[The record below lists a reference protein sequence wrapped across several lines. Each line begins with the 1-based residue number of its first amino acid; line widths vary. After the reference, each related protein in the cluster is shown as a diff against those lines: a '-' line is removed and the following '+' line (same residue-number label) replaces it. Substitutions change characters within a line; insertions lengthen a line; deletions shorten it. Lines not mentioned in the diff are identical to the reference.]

1 MATFIADQ
9 NNWKRKNHRSYGSST
24 TIIRPEYYI
33 RNNYSDFNKVNEL
46 TNDTIY
52 GIINK
57 ADPCSF
63 RSCLPSASAT
73 KFQLT
78 RKAMPSLATFSI
90 DPPSNYKSLS
100 LDATEFSQLTT
111 LGFHFYERINECDE
125 TKYTKRI
132 STYLKE
138 REKRRF
144 N

>member
-1 MATFIADQ
+1 M
-9 NNWKRKNHRSYGSST
+9 
-24 TIIRPEYYI
+24 
-33 RNNYSDFNKVNEL
+33 

-90 DPPSNYKSLS
+90 DSPSNYKSLS
-100 LDATEFSQLTT
+100 LDATEFLQLSDFIFTNVST
-111 LGFHFYERINECDE
+111 NV
-125 TKYTKRI
+125 TKRNIPNEFQRI
-132 STYLKE
+132 SKYEKNVSYDVSTE
-138 REKRRF
+138 RENLRVLTRSDTYTTIALNAF
-144 N
+144 AI

>member
-1 MATFIADQ
+1 M
-9 NNWKRKNHRSYGSST
+9 
-24 TIIRPEYYI
+24 
-33 RNNYSDFNKVNEL
+33 

-90 DPPSNYKSLS
+90 DSPSNYKSLS
-100 LDATEFSQLTT
+100 LDATEFLQLSDFIFTNVST
-111 LGFHFYERINECDE
+111 NV
-125 TKYTKRI
+125 TKRNIPNEFQRI
-132 STYLKE
+132 SKNEKNVSYDVSTE
-138 REKRRF
+138 RENLRVLTRSDTYTTIALNAF
-144 N
+144 AI

>member
-1 MATFIADQ
+1 M
-9 NNWKRKNHRSYGSST
+9 
-24 TIIRPEYYI
+24 
-33 RNNYSDFNKVNEL
+33 

-90 DPPSNYKSLS
+90 DSPSNYKSLS
-100 LDATEFSQLTT
+100 LDATEFLQLSDFIFTNVST
-111 LGFHFYERINECDE
+111 NV
-125 TKYTKRI
+125 TKRNIPNEFQRI
-132 STYLKE
+132 SKNEKNVSYDVSTE
-138 REKRRF
+138 RENLCVLTRSDTYTTIELNAF
-144 N
+144 AI

>member
-9 NNWKRKNHRSYGSST
+9 NNWKRGRTVVVTVALRLLSVLN
-24 TIIRPEYYI
+24 TIFEII
-33 RNNYSDFNKVNEL
+33 TSDFNKVNEL

-90 DPPSNYKSLS
+90 DSPSNCKSLS
-100 LDATEFSQLTT
+100 PDATEFLQLTT
-111 LGFHFYERINECDE
+111 LGFHFHERINECDE

-132 STYLKE
+132 STYLEK
-138 REKRRF
+138 REKR
-144 N
+144 

>member
-1 MATFIADQ
+1 M
-9 NNWKRKNHRSYGSST
+9 
-24 TIIRPEYYI
+24 
-33 RNNYSDFNKVNEL
+33 

-90 DPPSNYKSLS
+90 DSPSNYKSLS
-100 LDATEFSQLTT
+100 LDATEFLQLSDFIFTNVST
-111 LGFHFYERINECDE
+111 NV
-125 TKYTKRI
+125 TKRNIPNEFQRI
-132 STYLKE
+132 SKNEKNVSYDVSTE
-138 REKRRF
+138 RENLRVLTRSDTYTTIELNAF
-144 N
+144 AI